1 MKKIITLFIVDDH
14 TIFRDGLKTLLS
26 QITDF
31 KVVGEAKNGIE
42 FLNSLHGDLPDIVLI
57 DISMPEM
64 DGPETVMKALL
75 NYPELKFIVL
85 SSYSD
90 QLYYY
95 NMIKSGARGFVQK
108 NADSR
113 ELEDAIRKV
122 HAGENFFPQDIL
134 RNLIFKL
141 GNNPNDSISD
151 NEIKLSKRE
160 IEVLRLICQG
170 NTNAEIAEK
179 LFISPKTV
187 DNHRT
192 NLLSKTNTRNTAQLV
207 MFAIKNKFI
216 EV

>member
-1 MKKIITLFIVDDH
+1 MEKVITIFIVDDH

-26 QITDF
+26 QINDF
-31 KVVGEAKNGIE
+31 KIVGEAKNGLE
-42 FLNSLHGDLPDIVLI
+42 FLNSLNEDLPDIILI

-64 DGPETVMKALL
+64 DGPEAVTKALIK
-75 NYPELKFIVL
+75 YPGLKFITL

-90 QLYYY
+90 HMYYY

-108 NADSR
+108 NADSK

-122 HAGENFFPQDIL
+122 HAGENYFPQDIL

-151 NEIKLSKRE
+151 NAIKLSKRE
-160 IEVLRLICQG
+160 IEVLHLICKG
-170 NTNAEIAEK
+170 NTNSEIAEK

-192 NLLSKTNTRNTAQLV
+192 SLLSKTNTRNTAHLV
-207 MFAIKNKFI
+207 MFAIQNKLI
-216 EV
+216 EI

>member
-1 MKKIITLFIVDDH
+1 MKKKITLFIVDDH

-26 QITDF
+26 QIIDF
-31 KVVGEAKNGIE
+31 KIVGEAKNGVE
-42 FLNSLHGDLPDIVLI
+42 FLNSLNEDLPEIVLI

-64 DGPETVMKALL
+64 DGPETLMKALVK
-75 NYPELKFIVL
+75 YPEIRFIAL

-90 QLYYY
+90 HVYYY

-108 NADSR
+108 DADSK

-141 GNNPNDSISD
+141 GNNTSESISD
-151 NEIKLSKRE
+151 NKIKLSKRE
-160 IEVLRLICQG
+160 LEVLHLICKG

-192 NLLSKTNTRNTAQLV
+192 SLLSKTNTRNTAHLV

-216 EV
+216 EI